1 MTRENILRAGPA
13 LLRAGAAALAS
24 ALIACTFARADPAA
38 PADELQLA
46 IILTRHSVRSPLAT
60 NEAMA
65 GFAGQPWPKWEVA
78 PGIQTPHGNSL
89 AALMGDYYRARLTA
103 AGALSG
109 DPAVDGPRVF
119 VRADNDQRTIETGRI
134 LGKALVRVGEP
145 DVHALGEGM
154 ADPLFRPLRARVGHP
169 DAALAVAAVLGRVGG
184 DPSRVDRAYAAQLA
198 ELKAILFGPAGAP
211 QGPSPFNAP
220 AGVVPGGWDHLV
232 TLKGPIYAASQCT
245 ESLLLEYT
253 DGMPASDVGWGRA
266 DSRALADVLPLHEL
280 YFDLTQR
287 TFYIAQAG
295 GSNLAS
301 HIVDTLEQAALG
313 QSVPGAI
320 GPPEERVVILAGH
333 DTNIANIGGMF
344 GMDWWIPGTPAN
356 ATLPGGALVFEL
368 RRHAGQQ
375 NSFYV
380 RVSYVA
386 QTLEQMR
393 EASTLSLE
401 SPPARSAVFVPG
413 CGGSGPEFDAPLAS
427 FVRVARRVIAPAFV
441 AEEP

>member
-109 DPAVDGPRVF
+109 DPAVDGP
-119 VRADNDQRTIETGRI
+119 
-134 LGKALVRVGEP
+134 

-220 AGVVPGGWDHLV
+220 ACVVPGGWDHLV

-253 DGMPASDVGWGRA
+253 
-266 DSRALADVLPLHEL
+266 
-280 YFDLTQR
+280 
-287 TFYIAQAG
+287 
-295 GSNLAS
+295 
-301 HIVDTLEQAALG
+301 
-313 QSVPGAI
+313 
-320 GPPEERVVILAGH
+320 
-333 DTNIANIGGMF
+333 
-344 GMDWWIPGTPAN
+344 
-356 ATLPGGALVFEL
+356 
-368 RRHAGQQ
+368 
-375 NSFYV
+375 
-380 RVSYVA
+380 
-386 QTLEQMR
+386 
-393 EASTLSLE
+393 
-401 SPPARSAVFVPG
+401 
-413 CGGSGPEFDAPLAS
+413 
-427 FVRVARRVIAPAFV
+427 
-441 AEEP
+441 

>member
-1 MTRENILRAGPA
+1 MTREKVFRARPA
-13 LLRAGAAALAS
+13 FPWSGAAALA
-24 ALIACTFARADPAA
+24 AAILFCAARADTAA
-38 PADELQLA
+38 PGDELQLA

-65 GFAGQPWPKWEVA
+65 KYAGQPWPKWEVA
-78 PGIQTPHGNSL
+78 PGIQTPHGDSL
-89 AALMGDYYRARLTA
+89 AALMGDYYRARLAA

-109 DPAVDGPRVF
+109 DPAVDGPRVY

-134 LGKALVRVGEP
+134 LGKALVRIGEP
-145 DVHALGEGM
+145 DVHALAEGM
-154 ADPLFRPLRARVGHP
+154 ADPLFRPLKARVGHP
-169 DAALAVAAVLGRVGG
+169 DSALAVAAVLGRMGG
-184 DPSRVDRAYAAQLA
+184 DPGRVDRAYAAQLA
-198 ELKAILFGPAGAP
+198 ELKGILFGQAGRPPGA
-211 QGPSPFNAP
+211 SPFDAT
-220 AGVVPGGWDHLV
+220 AAVVPGGWDHLV
-232 TLKGPIYAASQCT
+232 TLDGPIYAASQCT

-253 DGMPASDVGWGRA
+253 DGKPASDVGWGRV
-266 DSRALADVLPLHEL
+266 DGRSLTDVLALHEL

-295 GSNLAS
+295 GSNLVS

-313 QSVPGAI
+313 QIVPGAI
-320 GPPEERVVILAGH
+320 GPPGERVVILAGH
-333 DTNIANIGGMF
+333 DTNIANVGGMF

-356 ATLPGGALVFEL
+356 ATLPCGALVFEL
-368 RRHAGQQ
+368 RRRAGQQ

-386 QTLEQMR
+386 QTLEQLR
-393 EASTLSLE
+393 EASPLSLE
-401 SPPARSAVFVPG
+401 SPPALSAIFVPG

-427 FVRVARRVIAPAFV
+427 FVRAARRVIAPAFV